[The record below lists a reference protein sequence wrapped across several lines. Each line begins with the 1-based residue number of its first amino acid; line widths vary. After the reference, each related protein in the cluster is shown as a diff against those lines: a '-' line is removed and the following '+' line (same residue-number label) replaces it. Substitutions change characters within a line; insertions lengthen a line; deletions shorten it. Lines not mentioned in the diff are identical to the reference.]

1 MNYNIGEIEM
11 LTKKEI
17 NVIKEG
23 IVLNIEKHER
33 LLNHLIR
40 HNPNVEDIKDH
51 EEMKKYFENK
61 IAFRQKLQKKI
72 NKEFS

>member
-1 MNYNIGEIEM
+1 LNYNIGGIEM

-17 NVIKEG
+17 NVIKES
-23 IVLNIEKHER
+23 IVLSIEKHER

-40 HNPNVEDIKDH
+40 HNPKVEDIKDN

>member
-1 MNYNIGEIEM
+1 M

-17 NVIKEG
+17 NVIKES
-23 IVLNIEKHER
+23 IVLSIEKHER

-40 HNPNVEDIKDH
+40 HNPKVEDIKDN